1 MDRHSHLILPGFEL
15 AFKRE
20 AVDPRKDRRY
30 HERPN
35 DERLLNLVVHLRD
48 DVSHANE
55 MAQAALSLNVT
66 PREVEEFVIGRGRP
80 AGPPWTQELRR
91 AYAAGI
97 AALAQHAS
105 ARLSLPAT
113 T

>member
-1 MDRHSHLILPGFEL
+1 MLYQL
-15 AFKRE
+15 AICRAATQLGLE
-20 AVDPRKDRRY
+20 
-30 HERPN
+30 
-35 DERLLNLVVHLRD
+35 VHLCRRGD
-48 DVSHANE
+48 E